1 MSQEKVMTFT
11 EHLRELRTRLKYCVI
26 ALILATLVA
35 YLFSDILFVL
45 LAQPL
50 VRAWADA
57 GLGPPKMHFANPIE
71 PFFTY
76 LKISLVGGIFAA
88 SPVVFYQLWKF
99 VAPGLYENEKKYAIP
114 FAAVS
119 AIMFIG
125 GAAFGYFIV
134 FPYGFQ
140 FFLSFAKDN
149 MGSMQKLLGGL
160 VNVSVGKPFEL
171 RPTLMMGEYFGLVW
185 RLLLA
190 FGVVFELPL
199 VIVFLSMVGL
209 VNHKMLWR
217 FNRYFIVIAFIISA
231 LLTPPDVLT
240 QLMMSGPLI
249 VLYNLSILLAWF
261 FHKRREQRLAAMAAT
276 TAEGAPEDEATVI
289 DDRGDER

>member
-1 MSQEKVMTFT
+1 
-11 EHLRELRTRLKYCVI
+11 
-26 ALILATLVA
+26 
-35 YLFSDILFVL
+35 
-45 LAQPL
+45 
-50 VRAWADA
+50 
-57 GLGPPKMHFANPIE
+57 
-71 PFFTY
+71 
-76 LKISLVGGIFAA
+76 
-88 SPVVFYQLWKF
+88 
-99 VAPGLYENEKKYAIP
+99 
-114 FAAVS
+114 
-119 AIMFIG
+119 
-125 GAAFGYFIV
+125 
-134 FPYGFQ
+134 
-140 FFLSFAKDN
+140 
-149 MGSMQKLLGGL
+149 
-160 VNVSVGKPFEL
+160 
-171 RPTLMMGEYFGLVW
+171 MMGEYFGLVW